1 MLKPGLSPGPGLGY
15 HGPNLEVNLAKRA
28 TIFVCQNCG
37 ASQPKWLGR
46 CPSCQSW
53 DSLVEEPGAPAAA
66 GPAGPPAA
74 TLPLAGAL
82 ERPERRLASGLAEL
96 DRVLGGGLVAGM
108 VVLVGGEPGI
118 GKSTLMLQAAESLG
132 AAGGRVLYVTA
143 EESARQVGL
152 RANRLG
158 LAGAGVELL
167 ADTSLE
173 PILGTMAAGGFTAV
187 VVDSIQ
193 ALKSGE
199 LGSAPG
205 AVGQVRHCA
214 AELAALAKE
223 LGSALFLVGHVT
235 KEGALAG
242 PRVLEHLVDT
252 VLYFESEPA
261 MRLRILRAVKNR
273 FGATDEVGVFE
284 MTSRGLA
291 AVDNPSAVF
300 LAHRPRAA
308 PGSAVC
314 AALSGTRPLLVEV
327 QALVS
332 PSGLAMPRRQA
343 LGVDPGRLHM
353 LCAVL
358 AIHAGRDLSAHDVF
372 VNVAGGIR
380 LAEPAADLAVA
391 AAVASSLAGRPLPAE
406 VVCFGEVGLAG
417 ELRAVS
423 RASARLSEA
432 RRQGFTR
439 ALTAPGKP
447 LDPPGLTLLT
457 ARRLDEALELLL
469 D

>member
-1 MLKPGLSPGPGLGY
+1 M
-15 HGPNLEVNLAKRA
+15 AKARR
-28 TIFVCQNCG
+28 IFVCQSCG
-37 ASQPKWLGR
+37 ARHPKWLGR
-46 CPSCQSW
+46 CPTCRQW
-53 DSLVEEPGAPAAA
+53 DTLVEEPAE
-66 GPAGPPAA
+66 A
-74 TLPLAGAL
+74 TPGREPVSTPELVPLAQAA
-82 ERPERRLASGLAEL
+82 ERDQPRLPSGIPEL
-96 DRVLGGGLVAGM
+96 DRVLGGGLVGGM

-118 GKSTLMLQAAESLG
+118 GKSTLMLQLAASLG
-132 AAGGRVLYVTA
+132 KSGTKVLYLAA

-152 RANRLG
+152 RARRLG
-158 LAGAGVELL
+158 AESEGVMLL
-167 ADTSLE
+167 AHTGLE
-173 PILGTMAAGGFTAV
+173 AAAAAWREGEFSAV

-193 ALKSGE
+193 AVRAAELSGAA
-199 LGSAPG
+199 GS
-205 AVGQVRHCA
+205 VGQVRHCA

-261 MRLRILRAVKNR
+261 MRRRILRAVKNR